1 MEGEDLVIIENFK
14 NIKNGIYVDAGC
26 YHPLHLNNTFLLYKK
41 GWRGINIDLSEYSID
56 LFNYLR
62 PDDININNAVTNFDG
77 EIKFYYQKKLS
88 QLTSVKKDTAI
99 RRMQGKIKEK
109 KIKALKLDTILENS
123 KYKNKQI
130 DLLNIDVEGGDF
142 DALRSIDLNIYKP
155 KIICIEIDEENIL
168 SSETYNY
175 LLNLNYKKVWSS
187 KSNISHIFSRNDLK

>member
-99 RRMQGKIKEK
+99 RRMQGKINEK

>member
-1 MEGEDLVIIENFK
+1 
-14 NIKNGIYVDAGC
+14 
-26 YHPLHLNNTFLLYKK
+26 
-41 GWRGINIDLSEYSID
+41 
-56 LFNYLR
+56 
-62 PDDININNAVTNFDG
+62 
-77 EIKFYYQKKLS
+77 
-88 QLTSVKKDTAI
+88 
-99 RRMQGKIKEK
+99 MQGKIKEK

>member
-1 MEGEDLVIIENFK
+1 MLS
-14 NIKNGIYVDAGC
+14 
-26 YHPLHLNNTFLLYKK
+26 PLHLNNTFLLYKK